1 MKIPDLLENVIEEKL
16 NHVKLTELKPY
27 ASKLSEKYMYQERTG
42 ETLLNTEIEALAYS
56 IMRMPATYGAV
67 YTALKHTLERIDANI
82 QSVLDIGAGTG
93 ATTWAISE
101 LLDTK
106 NIQCF
111 EREPVMLELG
121 KSFMSQNPKLK
132 DISWDYID
140 IVKDDLDV
148 KADLVVT
155 SYMLN
160 EIKAENRKD
169 VISKLINSSNH
180 IILII
185 EPGTP
190 EGFRNIKEVQK
201 IAIENGLYIIA
212 PCTFQGICPLPDED
226 WCHAIVRME
235 RTKVHKLLKSAD
247 LPYEDEKFSYI
258 AISKEKCDN
267 SGIRI
272 LRHPMIEKGKITLK
286 VCHDGK
292 IKEMI
297 VTKKDKELFKR
308 IKKKKCGDWV
318 KTDQVQMDKN

>member
-1 MKIPDLLENVIEEKL
+1 MKIPELLENAIEEKL
-16 NHVKLTELKPY
+16 NHVKLTELKQY
-27 ASKLSEKYMYQERTG
+27 ASQLSEKYMYRERTG
-42 ETLLNTEIEALAYS
+42 DTLLNTEIEALAYS

-67 YTALKHTLERIDANI
+67 YTALKHTLEKIDFNI
-82 QSVLDIGAGTG
+82 QSVFDIGAGTG
-93 ATTWAISE
+93 AATWAISE

-121 KSFMSQNPKLK
+121 KSFMVQNPKLK
-132 DISWDYID
+132 DISWQYMD

-160 EIKAENRKD
+160 EIKAEERES
-169 VISKLINSSNH
+169 VINKLINSSNH
-180 IILII
+180 MILII

-190 EGFRNIKEVQK
+190 EGFQNIKEVQK
-201 IAIENGLYIIA
+201 IAIENGLHMIA
-212 PCTFQGICPLPDED
+212 PCTFQGVCPLPDDD
-226 WCHAIVRME
+226 WCHSIVRME
-235 RTKVHKLLKSAD
+235 RTKVHKLLKNAE

-258 AISKEKCDN
+258 AISKEKYDN
-267 SGIRI
+267 SGSRI

-292 IKEMI
+292 IEDMI
-297 VTKKDKELFKR
+297 ITKKDKELFKMV
-308 IKKKKCGDWV
+308 KKKKCGDLI
-318 KTDQVQMDKN
+318 